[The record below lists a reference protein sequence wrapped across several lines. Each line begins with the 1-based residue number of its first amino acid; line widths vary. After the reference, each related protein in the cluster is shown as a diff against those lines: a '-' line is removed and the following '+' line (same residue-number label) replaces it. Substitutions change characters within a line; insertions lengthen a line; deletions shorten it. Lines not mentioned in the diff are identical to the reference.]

1 MRLIKR
7 MLEEIMRVEI
17 LIGALLII
25 TMVAI
30 MVLEVVMRYVFNNSI
45 IWVQEFVILVFIWI
59 TMLGGSAASMTKT
72 HVTITT
78 FSQFFSG
85 KWKTGLQLLVSL
97 VILGV
102 LVYLAMNLPASIAIQ
117 NKTYTSS
124 MPINIAKGHYYSSPL
139 LFAVV
144 LMLVTEVY
152 YIYYEVRSLF
162 GKAIPEDY
170 VLELRGFLK
179 KRTDGKG
186 VSV

>member
-17 LIGALLII
+17 LIGAFLII
-25 TMVAI
+25 AMVVI

-78 FSQFFSG
+78 FSQFISG
-85 KWKTGLQLLVSL
+85 KWKIGLQLLVSL

-117 NKTYTSS
+117 NKTHTSS

-152 YIYYEVRSLF
+152 YIYYEVRLLL
-162 GKAIPEDY
+162 GKAIPDDY
-170 VLELRGFLK
+170 VLQLRGFLRK
-179 KRTDGKG
+179 NTDGKG
-186 VSV
+186 VAV